1 VANQTYQR
9 PENLTALLAHI
20 STYQQIYVFP
30 GFSDIDAEAGYHG
43 AQKALYIG
51 VHQVLLYY
59 WRNVACLDDDPKQK
73 REKWK
78 MEQTRNG
85 NRDCDGIR

>member
-1 VANQTYQR
+1 MQAR
-9 PENLTALLAHI
+9 LDKKKDTAERLL
-20 STYQQIYVFP
+20 
-30 GFSDIDAEAGYHG
+30 DAEAGYHG

-78 MEQTRNG
+78 MENG
-85 NRDCDGIR
+85 ANEKW